1 MIHGYVKVRN
11 MPSNITGRYVVVRLV
26 DGELWYYGNYSWSDK
41 LRAQEAAN
49 EMDNVFVIVA
59 DAE

>member
-1 MIHGYVKVRN
+1 MIHGFVKVN
-11 MPSNITGRYVVVRLV
+11 NLPNNINGRYVVVRLV

-41 LRAQEAAN
+41 LRAQEAAS
-49 EMDNVFVIVA
+49 EIDNAFVIVA